1 MRARR
6 LILLGVL
13 ACAAAC
19 PNPSGS
25 ASAPAGPASQ
35 STAAASVASASGP
48 DAATATDRRVA
59 IPPAQSPERSDPK
72 PVGPD
77 ADLLRPVFIDA
88 SFGTFHQTFL
98 QYGLNAIERSA
109 VWSHFYKNRW
119 VHWSGQLVKVSSAAL
134 LFRQLGTTTSYDVL
148 VRVPRIDPGLRRRLT
163 TGRMYN
169 YVGRI
174 DSYDDMFRTIYLE
187 QGQIFDAGPEGVP
200 GVMLSTPPLA
210 RIFPPPPRIYA
221 GPPGITIGGLP
232 PAAAP
237 SDPLR
242 PAPAQSSRS
251 DGPR

>member
-25 ASAPAGPASQ
+25 GSAPAGPASQ